1 MRDPNTYIDIV
12 LIEGGD
18 ERRGETR
25 GLCELLMKVL
35 CKVVWAQCTSEYNHI
50 IAARSEIFFFKDFDS
65 LILPSSYCIF
75 FKKQKNQ
82 EVKWS

>member
-12 LIEGGD
+12 FIEGGD

-50 IAARSEIFFFKDFDS
+50 IAARSEVF
-65 LILPSSYCIF
+65 
-75 FKKQKNQ
+75 
-82 EVKWS
+82 